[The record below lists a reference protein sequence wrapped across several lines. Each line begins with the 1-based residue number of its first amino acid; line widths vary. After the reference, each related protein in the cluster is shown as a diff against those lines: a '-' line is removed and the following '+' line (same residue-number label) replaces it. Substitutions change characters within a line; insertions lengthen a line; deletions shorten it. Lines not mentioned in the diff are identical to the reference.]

1 MTDEPYRWLEAIG
14 NRREYVLHQL
24 EHGSPVFAL
33 SRPGGILLLGVGT
46 GHSKVFEIF
55 DRHALGALGHPADI
69 ERIRQQVIDAAHLE
83 GFARAAEDVSL
94 RRLISFGLGPELK
107 SSFEK
112 LFAPP
117 YLVRLLFAELAD
129 TPANDLLGKVHFDGS
144 FTLRNG
150 GVAVIA
156 DDPAREAPVESWL
169 AARLAPDSGLP
180 AAAQAALTAWNS
192 LVNQAELPAEGLD
205 LPAPATLLAA
215 LGERVLEAGWLKRD
229 RRDGRAARYVPLGAG
244 DLGLAA
250 NPAPRPA

>member
-1 MTDEPYRWLEAIG
+1 MTDEPYRWLEAIA

-33 SRPGGILLLGVGT
+33 SRPEGVLMLGVGT
-46 GHSKVFEIF
+46 GHSKVFEVF

-107 SSFEK
+107 ASFEK

-117 YLVRLLFAELAD
+117 YLVRLLFAELASAA
-129 TPANDLLGKVHFDGS
+129 ANDLLGKVHFDGT
-144 FTLRNG
+144 FTLRSG

-156 DDPAREAPVESWL
+156 DDPAREAPVEAWL
-169 AARLAPDSGLP
+169 SARLTPDAELP
-180 AAAQAALTAWNS
+180 AAAQAALTAWNH
-192 LVNQAELPAEGLD
+192 LVNQAD
-205 LPAPATLLAA
+205 LPAAGADLPNAETLLAA

-229 RRDGRAARYVPLGAG
+229 HRDGRAARYHPLGAG
-244 DLGLAA
+244 DLGLS
-250 NPAPRPA
+250 PAVRPA

>member
-1 MTDEPYRWLEAIG
+1 MTDEPYRWLEAIA

-33 SRPGGILLLGVGT
+33 SRPEGILLFGVGT

-107 SSFEK
+107 ANFEK

-117 YLVRLLFAELAD
+117 YLVRLLFAELAN
-129 TPANDLLGKVHFDGS
+129 TPAHDLLGKVHFDGS
-144 FTLRNG
+144 FTLRSG
-150 GVAVIA
+150 GLAVIA
-156 DDPAREAPVESWL
+156 DDPAREAPVETWL
-169 AARLAPDSGLP
+169 ATRLGTDSGLP
-180 AAAQAALTAWNS
+180 AAAHAALTAWNH
-192 LVNQAELPAEGLD
+192 LVHQAELPADGAD
-205 LPAPATLLAA
+205 LPTPADLRSA
-215 LGERVLEAGWLKRD
+215 LGERELEAGWLKRD
-229 RRDGRAARYVPLGAG
+229 RHDGRAARYQPLTAEA
-244 DLGLAA
+244 LGLGSSL
-250 NPAPRPA
+250 APRPA